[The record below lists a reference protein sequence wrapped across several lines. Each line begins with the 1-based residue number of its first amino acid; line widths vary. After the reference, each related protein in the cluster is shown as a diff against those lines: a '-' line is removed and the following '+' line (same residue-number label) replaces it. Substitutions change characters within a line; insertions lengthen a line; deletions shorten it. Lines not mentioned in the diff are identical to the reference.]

1 MRFKNNQDCKEGDRE
16 EKSLS
21 GRLLA
26 PRATDEWLNE
36 VPVGILKQASIHCR
50 TALDYKAV
58 FVFVFQHVFVF
69 AVLQCTP
76 NCISLLLHWLVSLRW
91 QSNMTDMRRRQKRKQ
106 ELSTWK
112 LEENTVFF
120 ATGTSWEATFTIH
133 ITAQK
138 MYLTTKMKEISW
150 VIWFDNQVN

>member
-58 FVFVFQHVFVF
+58 SI
-69 AVLQCTP
+69 
-76 NCISLLLHWLVSLRW
+76 CICVSACICLC
-91 QSNMTDMRRRQKRKQ
+91 
-106 ELSTWK
+106 
-112 LEENTVFF
+112 NTVHTQLYFLVVVLTCF
-120 ATGTSWEATFTIH
+120 PEVAKQHDRHAKEA
-133 ITAQK
+133 
-138 MYLTTKMKEISW
+138 KEEAGI
-150 VIWFDNQVN
+150 VNLET